1 MRTQAPLAKY
11 IFCGVCGTLFRRK
24 TVRGK
29 FYWTCQKHED
39 VRQECPVTAIS
50 EPEIEKAFLRL
61 YYKLRHQGLGILTQ
75 LCQDLQE
82 ARRGRLL
89 WSRDIMTLNNKIA
102 ELTRQ
107 ERLLAEL
114 KQQGLVDPDLFISRR
129 NGLAE
134 QLRAVKLEKERLLA
148 DEEDQTL
155 QQTQELL
162 EVLASGPDFLD
173 AFDGELFHELV
184 EKIIVENG
192 QRLRFRLVN
201 GLELTETIERTA
213 R

>member
-1 MRTQAPLAKY
+1 M
-11 IFCGVCGTLFRRK
+11 V
-24 TVRGK
+24 
-29 FYWTCQKHED
+29 E
-39 VRQECPVTAIS
+39 
-50 EPEIEKAFLRL
+50 
-61 YYKLRHQGLGILTQ
+61 
-75 LCQDLQE
+75 
-82 ARRGRLL
+82 
-89 WSRDIMTLNNKIA
+89 LNNKIA

-184 EKIIVENG
+184 ERIIVENS
-192 QRLRFRLVN
+192 QCLRFRLIN
-201 GLELTETIERTA
+201 GLELTEVIERTA